1 MDLVT
6 FTKLIIN
13 LGIKTKLKPKIF
25 FPIKIVT
32 WPWKHN
38 KFWYKT
44 QWHGKIKVSKGIELL
59 GNNRR
64 HGNHEEI

>member
-13 LGIKTKLKPKIF
+13 LATKAKLQPEIF
-25 FPIKIVT
+25 FPIKKVT

-38 KFWYKT
+38 KIWYKA
-44 QWHGKIKVSKGIELL
+44 QWHGKIKVSRGIEIL